1 MRQVIS
7 SGSVKGFYLKRE
19 EILKTVEEI
28 SKTAMDLFP
37 EIDEIRIFGSFAK
50 KQETGLSDI
59 DIFVLLSDTGSENPI
74 ERCKK
79 YFYFFADNL
88 DIAVDVIVAGEN
100 EIESFRNLINESILV
115 VKRTPKTNQNKS
127 A

>member
-1 MRQVIS
+1 
-7 SGSVKGFYLKRE
+7 
-19 EILKTVEEI
+19 
-28 SKTAMDLFP
+28 MDLFP
-37 EIDEIRIFGSFAK
+37 EIDEIKIFGSFAK

-88 DIAVDVIVAGEN
+88 DISVDVIVAGEN
-100 EIESFRNLINESILV
+100 EIESFRNLINESILI

>member
-1 MRQVIS
+1 
-7 SGSVKGFYLKRE
+7 VKGFYLKRE

-79 YFYFFADNL
+79 YFYFF
-88 DIAVDVIVAGEN
+88 
-100 EIESFRNLINESILV
+100 R
-115 VKRTPKTNQNKS
+115 R
-127 A
+127 